1 MCIWIVG
8 LVCVYAHVCICMQ
21 IIYCIFLLFIPWT
34 NETYLVA
41 CSLLLSRFEDNDQ
54 NEMNSFEDNAVTM
67 CELNII

>member
-1 MCIWIVG
+1 MLSSV
-8 LVCVYAHVCICMQ
+8 CMQ

-67 CELNII
+67 CEHNII